1 MHVYRFS
8 SAVDVFNYSFNFW
21 ALLMV
26 EDWNTALYKLAH
38 DHDARPFNRSDYL
51 LFVSSIDD
59 IFDHS
64 SAAHV
69 ASTTRSA

>member
-1 MHVYRFS
+1 MHMYRFS
-8 SAVDVFNYSFNFW
+8 SAVNDFFFNFR

-38 DHDARPFNRSDYL
+38 GHDARPFNRSDYL
-51 LFVSSIDD
+51 LSVSSIDD

-69 ASTTRSA
+69 ASTTKSA